1 MHQKSTKNKA
11 IDKRKTLFVP
21 ENKTPEKPLLLL
33 FCTFKKM
40 LVMVV

>member
-21 ENKTPEKPLLLL
+21 ENKTHDKPLLL

-40 LVMVV
+40 LV